1 MRKDNFEFWCELN
14 QVEKA
19 VDEKTGE
26 EIMLL
31 GGIALFPEK
40 YSDCRTKSVVG
51 YMRRHI
57 LTVLRH
63 HRKIGFSLVGSL
75 MLLLPTK
82 WYMSYRH
89 SKI

>member
-31 GGIALFPEK
+31 GGIASTADEDSNGEFLDPPRDSIFSRCLK
-40 YSDCRTKSVVG
+40 AVWLIGIIRL
-51 YMRRHI
+51 RQI
-57 LTVLRH
+57 LVQ
-63 HRKIGFSLVGSL
+63 S
-75 MLLLPTK
+75 
-82 WYMSYRH
+82 
-89 SKI
+89 